1 MLLYYG
7 SNQLIENPIIINSKR
22 TLDFGTGFYLTISLE
37 QAKKLAFIVTKRR
50 NYGKATV
57 SVFETSDLGKLD
69 ILKFKGADIN
79 WLKYVANNRKNIY
92 QNNNYDLVIGPV
104 ANDNTMSVISLYL
117 ENVLNEEETVKRLL
131 TQKLKDQYVFKTK
144 KSLEYLKFKEGFVY
158 DNGQDI

>member
-1 MLLYYG
+1 MLLYHG
-7 SNQLIENPIIINSKR
+7 SNQLIEKQIIINSKR
-22 TLDFGTGFYLTISLE
+22 TLDFGTGFYLTTSLE
-37 QAKKLAFIVTKRR
+37 QAKKWAFIVTKRR

-104 ANDNTMSVISLYL
+104 ANDNTMPAISLYL

-131 TQKLKDQYVFKTK
+131 TQKLKVQYVFKTK
-144 KSLEYLKFKEGFVY
+144 KSLEYLKFKEGLVY